1 MEDTDIFDEKNLLKS
16 KLKKEIDNLIISKWD
31 FLDNNW
37 PKIYNKYNHR
47 TEIKD
52 IKKIKFIKTILLKE
66 LGYIPV
72 FYFLTVLYGTIE
84 YPGPYKEIEKGLVLL
99 YHIISGKPGCDM
111 NEFIPYTTFYA
122 LYKKFWITNKNKL
135 KKQIE
140 KDIST
145 LFSNIKIRILSAKVN
160 NPETFKNITMIIDGH
175 DGKIKYYNP
184 IESNKTLYSYK
195 LKGPG
200 LRTQIVSDMNEMII
214 LISKSEKC
222 AKSNDGIM
230 FLNMKLH
237 NKIHKGDC
245 LAMDGGYTLFIDKF
259 KEMSI
264 NEGYDFQDKNFVYP
278 IRKETGIN
286 LTANELHS
294 NKVFGSFRSAIE
306 NQFSVLAS
314 KFDRFNNNSGTL
326 QITDIEIYNVQFK
339 TACLL
344 KNLWNAVDK
353 FDIEV
358 QPHHMLWYNDD
369 YEFPSKNS
377 KLKIVYTNEYKQN
390 QENINMNKLQ
400 EEILKLDLED
410 TEYMEIDDDIN
421 DESQVEDLEISKKRK
436 HKKVSV
442 VIEQMN

>member
-1 MEDTDIFDEKNLLKS
+1 MDEEDISDANNNLKHMLQN
-16 KLKKEIDNLIISKWD
+16 EINNLVINKWN
-31 FLDNNW
+31 FLNNNW
-37 PKIYNKYNHR
+37 PQMYNKFNHR

-52 IKKIKFIKTILLKE
+52 IKKISFIKNVLLKE

-72 FYFLTVLYGTIE
+72 FYFLTVLYGNIE
-84 YPGPYKEIEKGLVLL
+84 YPGPYKEIDKGLVLL

-111 NEFIPYTTFYA
+111 NKFIPYTTFYA

-135 KKQIE
+135 KNKVE
-140 KDIST
+140 KDISI
-145 LFSNIKIRILSAKVN
+145 LFSNIKIRILSAKIN
-160 NPETFKNITMIIDGH
+160 NAETFKNITLIIDGH

-184 IESNKTLYSYK
+184 IESNRTLYSYK

-200 LRTQIVSDMNEMII
+200 LRTQVVADMNEMII
-214 LISKSEKC
+214 FISKSEKC
-222 AKSNDGIM
+222 AKSNDGVM

-264 NEGYDFQDKNFVYP
+264 NEGYDFKDKNFVYP
-278 IRKETGIN
+278 IRKEPGIK
-286 LTANELHS
+286 LTANELHA

-326 QITDIEIYNVQFK
+326 QITDIDVYNIQFK

-344 KNLWNAVDK
+344 KNIWNAVDK
-353 FDIEV
+353 FNIEV
-358 QPHHMLWYNDD
+358 QPHHMFWYNDN
-369 YEFPSKNS
+369 YEFPSKHS
-377 KLKIVYTNEYKQN
+377 KLKIVYTNEHKQN
-390 QENINMNKLQ
+390 KNNIDMNNLQ
-400 EEILKLDLED
+400 EDILKLNLED
-410 TEYMEIDDDIN
+410 AEYMEIDDSIDN
-421 DESQVEDLEISKKRK
+421 ENQVNELEIAKKRK
-436 HKKVSV
+436 NRVEIA
-442 VIEQMN
+442 IESMA